1 MSNQNTNNLDAEIDL
16 LELLK
21 ILWAG
26 KIKIIVITILFAIC
40 SVYYALS
47 IPDQY
52 KATSLLTP
60 TQSSGG
66 GVSSAMSQFGGLA
79 SLAGVNIGTGESNEA
94 KIAIEIMQSW
104 SFIENFIA
112 ENNLAVELST
122 VNGWNKSTND
132 LLIDDGVY
140 DLENNKW
147 IGTPP
152 SSWSLFQLFS
162 GILLVSENTNSGL
175 ITVSVEYYSPQIAK
189 HWLDLYVSSIN
200 TYMQKRKIVEA
211 SRTIEYLEEQI
222 AKTSIAGMQE
232 VFYTIIEEQT
242 KNKMLAVASP
252 EYVFTSVSRAMIP
265 EEKSQPRRSI
275 ICILGT
281 FLGGIFS
288 TLLVLIMH
296 YTRKQIE

>member
-47 IPDQY
+47 IPNQY

-104 SFIENFIA
+104 SFIEDFIA
-112 ENNLAVELST
+112 ENNLAVELSA

-152 SSWSLFQLFS
+152 I
-162 GILLVSENTNSGL
+162 G
-175 ITVSVEYYSPQIAK
+175 
-189 HWLDLYVSSIN
+189 H
-200 TYMQKRKIVEA
+200 
-211 SRTIEYLEEQI
+211 
-222 AKTSIAGMQE
+222 
-232 VFYTIIEEQT
+232 
-242 KNKMLAVASP
+242 
-252 EYVFTSVSRAMIP
+252 
-265 EEKSQPRRSI
+265 
-275 ICILGT
+275 
-281 FLGGIFS
+281 
-288 TLLVLIMH
+288 
-296 YTRKQIE
+296 